1 MRGLSALVQDKALV
15 DGAWVDSSNSK
26 ATFEVRNPAN
36 GAVIG
41 KVPNMNVAD
50 AQQAINAAKQAYESK
65 EWRSLTAKD
74 RSNLL
79 KVSAG
84 IIPYQ
89 GLSFGDQRSRNIYY
103 KTYTCRRA
111 YLNRIEIEKKPVKR
125 LRFNH
130 MRIIN
135 MFIKIYIINRK
146 VR

>member
-1 MRGLSALVQDKALV
+1 
-15 DGAWVDSSNSK
+15 
-26 ATFEVRNPAN
+26 
-36 GAVIG
+36 
-41 KVPNMNVAD
+41 MNVAD

-89 GLSFGDQRSRNIYY
+89 GLSFGDQRSRIIYY
-103 KTYTCRRA
+103 KTNTCR
-111 YLNRIEIEKKPVKR
+111 NIKKLVKR
-125 LRFNH
+125 LRIHH

>member
-1 MRGLSALVQDKALV
+1 LVQDKALV

-89 GLSFGDQRSRNIYY
+89 GLSFGDQRSRIIYY
-103 KTYTCRRA
+103 KTNTCR
-111 YLNRIEIEKKPVKR
+111 NIKKLVKR
-125 LRFNH
+125 LRIHH